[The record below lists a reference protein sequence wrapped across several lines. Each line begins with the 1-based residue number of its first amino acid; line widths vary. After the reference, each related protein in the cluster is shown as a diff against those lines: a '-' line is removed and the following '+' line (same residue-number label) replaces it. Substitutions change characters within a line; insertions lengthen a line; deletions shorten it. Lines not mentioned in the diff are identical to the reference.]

1 MLEKLTS
8 ENPMIKKLL
17 VGTILAIFITSCFAG
32 YSSGG
37 RSGFSGGSR
46 SYSSSGYSRSSGYSA
61 SRSGYSLGRSGYSR
75 STNTTT
81 RAYVQPRTYSNT
93 RSYAGSSA
101 NTVIHNNHYSNHGY
115 GSGFGGGFFSGMLG
129 GYLGGSL
136 ANNHH
141 TTVVAGGAPVMAQ
154 GQGMLMEGAPAYAP
168 YNPAGN
174 IIGAILTFG
183 IIGLI
188 IWAIVAITKFMFSDR
203 YPRRNR
209 W

>member
-1 MLEKLTS
+1 MV
-8 ENPMIKKLL
+8 KKLL
-17 VGTILAIFITSCFAG
+17 VGIVLAAVISSCFAG

-37 RSGFSGGSR
+37 RSGYSGGSR
-46 SYSSSGYSRSSGYSA
+46 SYSSSSYGRSSGYSA
-61 SRSGYSLGRSGYSR
+61 GRSGYSR
-75 STNTTT
+75 SSNVTT

-93 RSYAGSSA
+93 RSYSGASNS
-101 NTVIHNNHYSNHGY
+101 TTIHNNHYSHG

-168 YNPAGN
+168 YNPTGN
-174 IIGAILTFG
+174 VIGAILTFG

-188 IWAIVAITKFMFSDR
+188 IWGIVAITKFMFSDR